1 MIPLESL
8 PLCRMNRGELKTQE
22 ENMRKRTSSMTSQ
35 VEGPVGERVEVGRC
49 NVQNAE
55 NTNMTEFKGRGSIV
69 IRCEEVGT

>member
-1 MIPLESL
+1 
-8 PLCRMNRGELKTQE
+8 
-22 ENMRKRTSSMTSQ
+22 MTSQ